1 MPCFHHTSAPAFTI
15 WGPPHRTTE
24 RLPGIWHV
32 TTASHGGFVLSDERQ
47 AAMPAVLRCESVF
60 YEEDVEWTR
69 VVLAFETELRGAG
82 DPHLEFELPIAH
94 SIARNW
100 LPDAYGA
107 FIGETIAPRDSNVS
121 RRRAAYQAAIGQY
134 VVVAAWGDWA
144 DWVPAG
150 KVGVVFQKVESVD
163 ALGFA
168 TYTAGEKWGL
178 VDAARYAVRAN
189 GDTFE
194 SLGAIAIDRHM
205 PATKEVRITAVT

>member
-1 MPCFHHTSAPAFTI
+1 MIPIPRFQHSSAPAFTI
-15 WGPPHRTTE
+15 WGPPYTTTE

-47 AAMPAVLRCESVF
+47 AAMPVALRCMSVF

-69 VVLAFETELRGAG
+69 VVLAFEAERRAAG
-82 DPHLEFELPIAH
+82 DPFLSIELPIAH
-94 SIARNW
+94 QIARNW

-107 FIGETIAPRDSNVS
+107 FTGETIAPRDSDVL

-134 VVVAAWGDWA
+134 VAGAAWGDWA

-150 KVGVVFQKVESVD
+150 KVGVVFRQVESVD
-163 ALGFA
+163 ALGHA

-178 VDAARYAVRAN
+178 VDKVRYADRVD

-194 SLGAIAIDRHM
+194 SLGAIQLDR
-205 PATKEVRITAVT
+205 PSSRS